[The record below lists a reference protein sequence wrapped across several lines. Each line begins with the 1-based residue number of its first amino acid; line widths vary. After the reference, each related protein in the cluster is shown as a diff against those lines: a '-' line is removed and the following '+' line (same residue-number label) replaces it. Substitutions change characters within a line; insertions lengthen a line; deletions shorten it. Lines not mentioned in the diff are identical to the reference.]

1 MQVPLFRISAWII
14 AALGGVRTTLLT
26 TSLAGALRM
35 AGWWAA
41 PTMATPTMATPTMA
55 TPTMAVLTVTLL

>member
-35 AGWWAA
+35 AGWWA
-41 PTMATPTMATPTMA
+41 TPTIATPTMA
-55 TPTMAVLTVTLL
+55 TPTMAVLTMAVLTVTLL

>member
-1 MQVPLFRISAWII
+1 MPLFRISAWII

-55 TPTMAVLTVTLL
+55 VLTVTLL

>member
-41 PTMATPTMATPTMA
+41 PTMATSTMAVLIMA
-55 TPTMAVLTVTLL
+55 VLTMAVLTVTLL